1 MSDSHV
7 TDRLEVEAETR
18 NLAVVRE
25 FLHAAIKRSV
35 LPNGDANKV
44 VLAVDEAVANTIQH
58 GYEGMERG
66 NVEVLIDADD
76 QSFRVRIRDNGVSYD
91 TASGSA
97 EKAELDLQ
105 AHIASG
111 NSIPG
116 WYLSLTWLW
125 LIEFTT
131 SGSLAH
137 MATSE
142 PPSASTIPMPVPH
155 DPLPITATF
164 LINPAPS
171 HRTSSLSRP

>member
-105 AHIASG
+105 AHI
-111 NSIPG
+111 
-116 WYLSLTWLW
+116 
-125 LIEFTT
+125 
-131 SGSLAH
+131 
-137 MATSE
+137 
-142 PPSASTIPMPVPH
+142 
-155 DPLPITATF
+155 
-164 LINPAPS
+164 
-171 HRTSSLSRP
+171 

>member
-7 TDRLEVEAETR
+7 TDKLEVVAETR

-66 NVEVLIDADD
+66 KVEVLIDADAE
-76 QSFRVRIRDNGVSYD
+76 SFKIRIRDTGVSYD
-91 TASGSA
+91 TANGSA

-111 NSIPG
+111 NKRGLGLFIMRKVMDEVRYTSREG
-116 WYLSLTWLW
+116 EVNELTLVKY
-125 LIEFTT
+125 IKT
-131 SGSLAH
+131 SG
-137 MATSE
+137 
-142 PPSASTIPMPVPH
+142 
-155 DPLPITATF
+155 
-164 LINPAPS
+164 
-171 HRTSSLSRP
+171 